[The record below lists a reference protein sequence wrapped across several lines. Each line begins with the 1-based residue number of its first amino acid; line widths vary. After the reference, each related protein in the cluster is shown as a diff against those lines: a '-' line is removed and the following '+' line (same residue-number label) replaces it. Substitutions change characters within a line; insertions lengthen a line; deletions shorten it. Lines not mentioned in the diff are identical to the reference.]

1 MSAEYLLARYDGE
14 KESRETMPIKNNLST
29 GHQQQARIL
38 IVEDERLIAEDLKE
52 ILQNAGHSVV
62 GIFSTGEEVLQK
74 IKDINPDLILM
85 DIRLKGRLD
94 GVQTAIKIH
103 NTIKTIP
110 IVFLTA
116 HAKNQYPHLSSLSSS
131 SFTYLTKPFE
141 ITSLLTVIKKL
152 LGSASVN

>member
-1 MSAEYLLARYDGE
+1 MSGE
-14 KESRETMPIKNNLST
+14 QFCPRTEDEKASPKPVTGRKNLST
-29 GHQQQARIL
+29 GHQQRAKIL

-62 GIFSTGEEVLQK
+62 GIFASGEEVLQN
-74 IKDINPDLILM
+74 INDVNPDLILM
-85 DIRLKGRLD
+85 DIRLKGSLD
-94 GVQTAIKIH
+94 GVQTAITIH

-116 HAKNQYPHLSSLSSS
+116 HAKNQYPGLNSLSTE

-141 ITSLLTVIKKL
+141 SQSLLRSIKKML
-152 LGSASVN
+152 SSKPEH